1 MPPTTAATINLGMED
16 KKSKRK
22 RKGKANCQP
31 SSSLERRRRRRRRS
45 PNEIKRDYFLLHKC
59 KKKNSCKAFS
69 TTSNTS
75 LQNVIS
81 LPPPQ
86 YHCWSP
92 SADNPLP
99 KMLTN
104 LLAKFAKQTI
114 SPNFLCKQT
123 TTI

>member
-1 MPPTTAATINLGMED
+1 MPPTTAATIKLGMED

-22 RKGKANCQP
+22 KKGKANCQP
-31 SSSLERRRRRRRRS
+31 SSSLERRRRRRGRRS
-45 PNEIKRDYFLLHKC
+45 PNETKKAYFLLHKC
-59 KKKNSCKAFS
+59 KKKKNSCKAFS
-69 TTSNTS
+69 TISNTS

-81 LPPPQ
+81 LPPQ

-104 LLAKFAKQTI
+104 LLAKFAKTF
-114 SPNFLCKQT
+114 PPTFFANKQQQ
-123 TTI
+123 

>member
-1 MPPTTAATINLGMED
+1 MPPTTAATIKLGMED

-22 RKGKANCQP
+22 KEKKKGKANCQP
-31 SSSLERRRRRRRRS
+31 SSSSLERRRRRS
-45 PNEIKRDYFLLHKC
+45 PNEIKRAYFLLHKC

-69 TTSNTS
+69 TISNTS

-81 LPPPQ
+81 LPPQ

-104 LLAKFAKQTI
+104 LLAKFAKQFPPTFFA
-114 SPNFLCKQT
+114 NKQQQ
-123 TTI
+123 